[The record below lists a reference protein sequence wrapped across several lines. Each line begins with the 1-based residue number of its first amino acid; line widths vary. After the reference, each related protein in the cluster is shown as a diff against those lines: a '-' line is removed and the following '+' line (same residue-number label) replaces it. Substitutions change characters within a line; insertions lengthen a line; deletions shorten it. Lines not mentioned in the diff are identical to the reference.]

1 MAKSLQE
8 RLTDAVQNITT
19 LEVITRVGA
28 VQITMADGN
37 DLQVM
42 LVVSNDQKESGAYT
56 RIDLVDGDTL
66 NHLSPEFVNGAYA
79 DLRAFHQ
86 QAVKDAQGLVDKRLE
101 LIERVAK
108 WIAGELGEHLKQASN
123 PPPGPG
129 GGGNH

>member
-28 VQITMADGN
+28 VQITMADGK
-37 DLQVM
+37 DPQVT
-42 LVVSNDQKESGAYT
+42 LVVSNEQKESGAYT

-66 NHLSPEFVNGAYA
+66 NNLSPEFVNGAYA

-86 QAVKDAQGLVDKRLE
+86 QAVKDAHGLVDKRME

-108 WIAGELGEHLKQASN
+108 WLAGELGDLLKKASN
-123 PPPGPG
+123 SPPAQG